1 MTPTERILSALP
13 TGEPNAIPLSEIHRI
28 SGAADERATR
38 KIIENLRRDGVVI
51 CSSECGYYFPADVI
65 ELRRYVSREKTRAA
79 SISTTLK
86 PAEQLLEEWEVAQ
99 IED

>member
-1 MTPTERILSALP
+1 MTPTERIINALP
-13 TGEPNAIPLSEIHRI
+13 TGELNAIPLSNIHRI

-65 ELRRYVSREKTRAA
+65 ELRQYVNKERSRAA

-86 PAEQLLEEWEVAQ
+86 PAEHLLEEWEAD
-99 IED
+99 EP